1 MGTEFS
7 DSALSPPVRSTA
19 LLGLILVAIA
29 PTVSIITGFVFKA
42 GLLAILVFCI
52 TKVWLFGLPAY
63 WHMRIEGKPLAWS
76 PPNNGGWL
84 VSLGLGIG
92 IILVVIGA
100 YVLLGEMM
108 IDQQTLYELLE
119 PVGLTTPAKLAGAI
133 LFWVFINS
141 VLEEYVF
148 RWFIT
153 SKLEELTGKKWTSVF
168 LCAGI
173 FTIHHTIALMMF
185 INPLG
190 TFIASLGVFIGG
202 AIFSWIYLQYRSIW
216 VAWVAHAC
224 ADVAVFGIAWHLVI
238 GF

>member
-1 MGTEFS
+1 METEFS
-7 DSALSPPVRSTA
+7 DSSLSPPVRSTA

-63 WHMRIEGKPLAWS
+63 WHMKIEGKPLAWS

-168 LCAGI
+168 LSAGI

>member
-1 MGTEFS
+1 MGTELR
-7 DSALSPPVRSTA
+7 DSSLNSYGRSTA

-42 GLLAILVFCI
+42 GLLAVLVFCI

-63 WHMRIEGKPLAWS
+63 WQIKVERKPFSWS
-76 PPNNGGWL
+76 PPMNGGWL
-84 VSLGLGIG
+84 MSFALGIG
-92 IILVVIGA
+92 IILVIIGA

-119 PVGLTTPAKLAGAI
+119 PVGLTTPTKLAGAI

-153 SKLEELTGKKWTSVF
+153 SKLEELTGRKWTAVF
-168 LCAGI
+168 LSAGI
-173 FTIHHTIALMMF
+173 FTFHHTIALM
-185 INPLG
+185 L
-190 TFIASLGVFIGG
+190 SLIH
-202 AIFSWIYLQYRSIW
+202 I
-216 VAWVAHAC
+216 
-224 ADVAVFGIAWHLVI
+224 
-238 GF
+238 

>member
-1 MGTEFS
+1 M
-7 DSALSPPVRSTA
+7 
-19 LLGLILVAIA
+19 
-29 PTVSIITGFVFKA
+29 
-42 GLLAILVFCI
+42 
-52 TKVWLFGLPAY
+52 KV
-63 WHMRIEGKPLAWS
+63 EGKPFAWS
-76 PPNNGGWL
+76 PPKNGGWL

-92 IILVVIGA
+92 IILVIIGA

-119 PVGLTTPAKLAGAI
+119 PVGLTTPTKLAGAI

-153 SKLEELTGKKWTSVF
+153 SKLEELTGRKWTAVF
-168 LCAGI
+168 LSAGI
-173 FTIHHTIALMMF
+173 FTFHHTIALMMF

-216 VAWVAHAC
+216 VAWIAHAC
-224 ADVAVFGIAWHLVI
+224 ADVAVFGIAWHLII

>member
-1 MGTEFS
+1 MGTELR
-7 DSALSPPVRSTA
+7 DSSLSSHGRSTA

-42 GLLAILVFCI
+42 GLLAVLVFCI

-63 WHMRIEGKPLAWS
+63 WHMKVEGKPFAWS
-76 PPNNGGWL
+76 PPKNGGWL

-92 IILVVIGA
+92 IILVIIGA
-100 YVLLGEMM
+100 YVLLGEIM

-119 PVGLTTPAKLAGAI
+119 PVGLTTPTNLAGAI

-153 SKLEELTGKKWTSVF
+153 SKLEELTGRKWTAVF
-168 LCAGI
+168 LSAGI
-173 FTIHHTIALMMF
+173 FTFHHTIALMMF

-216 VAWVAHAC
+216 VAWIAHAC
-224 ADVAVFGIAWHLVI
+224 ADVAVFGIAWHLII

>member
-1 MGTEFS
+1 METELS
-7 DSALSPPVRSTA
+7 DSSLGSIGRSTA

-29 PTVSIITGFVFKA
+29 PTVSVVTGFVFKGELFA
-42 GLLAILVFCI
+42 VFVFCI

-63 WHMRIEGKPLAWS
+63 WHIKIERKPFSWS
-76 PPNNGGWL
+76 PPLNGGWL
-84 VSLGLGIG
+84 MSFALGIG
-92 IILVVIGA
+92 IILVIIAA
-100 YVLLGEMM
+100 YVLLGDMM

-119 PVGLTTPAKLAGAI
+119 PVGLTTPIKLAGAI

-153 SKLEELTGKKWTSVF
+153 SKIEELTGRKWTAVF
-168 LCAGI
+168 LSAGI
-173 FTIHHTIALMMF
+173 FTFHHTIALMMF
-185 INPLG
+185 ISPLG